1 MRTFGRLQP
10 RPLLWLPPT
19 HLVWKEFLTRGLASA
34 PQSAAATLLG
44 ATLSLVWASAVL
56 PCLLPAAIE
65 LTRVFS
71 GTGILNDS
79 VATSRLALIRPAL
92 LELSG
97 NGARARPAEA
107 KPVGVGLLSFRLIMF
122 GCLGDPSGDIPS
134 A

>member
-92 LELSG
+92 LELSR
-97 NGARARPAEA
+97 NGPAHGLPRPNRSE
-107 KPVGVGLLSFRLIMF
+107 S
-122 GCLGDPSGDIPS
+122 DS
-134 A
+134 